1 MPTFDPAPMM
11 PITATSVITME
22 MLATTLT
29 KILVFSRAS
38 MSSILVM
45 VYAAIMTL
53 SAGIIEFFQ
62 GATSERA
69 VSLARV
75 YPCNL
80 CWKLANTHLSP
91 YPSGENSMHV
101 GNIRVPCKAACI
113 VSQ

>member
-1 MPTFDPAPMM
+1 MLTCDPAPMM

-29 KILVFSRAS
+29 KVLVFSRAS

-62 GATSERA
+62 GGR
-69 VSLARV
+69 
-75 YPCNL
+75 
-80 CWKLANTHLSP
+80 HLS
-91 YPSGENSMHV
+91 
-101 GNIRVPCKAACI
+101 VPFRLSKYSSAPAI
-113 VSQ
+113 GI